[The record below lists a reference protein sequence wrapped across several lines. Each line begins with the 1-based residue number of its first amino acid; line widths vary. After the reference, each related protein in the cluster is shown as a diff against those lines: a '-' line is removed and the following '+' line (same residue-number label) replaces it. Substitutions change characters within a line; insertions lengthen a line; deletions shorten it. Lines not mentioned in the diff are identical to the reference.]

1 MASRVGSAEGYTK
14 REIPRIG
21 GSSAGMWFTNFADH
35 WILLTIEYLLRTA
48 FIAIVVILIVI
59 IAVSCSAVIYI
70 LREDLVRNDPRAR
83 RQQYTR
89 STTPFSSVRGWFER
103 TIRISGPSQRAE
115 STRPDKSR
123 SAMRSGEGWIQARTA
138 SDWDLDA
145 AGGEGLDNPHPQD
158 HIVPPSMRM
167 TDRES
172 VATPRSSNAGSSPG
186 SSRLYAPMRGH
197 SSGEHS
203 SLSHQGVT
211 IESQLSS
218 PVIRRVASQEAILT
232 STDSFEHFSNHD
244 STENVSIT
252 NPFSETTSQSVGTF
266 NSGSKFIEAL

>member
-1 MASRVGSAEGYTK
+1 M
-14 REIPRIG
+14 
-21 GSSAGMWFTNFADH
+21 
-35 WILLTIEYLLRTA
+35 
-48 FIAIVVILIVI
+48 ILIVI

-89 STTPFSSVRGWFER
+89 STTPFGSVRDWFAR
-103 TIRISGPSQRAE
+103 TIHIPGPSQRAE
-115 STRPDKSR
+115 PTRPNKSR
-123 SAMRSGEGWIQARTA
+123 SAMGPSEGWMHARSA

-145 AGGEGLDNPHPQD
+145 AGGDTRHPQD
-158 HIVPPSMRM
+158 PISPPSMRM

-172 VATPRSSNAGSSPG
+172 VATPRSSNSGSSPG
-186 SSRLYAPMRGH
+186 SSRLYTPMRGH

-203 SLSHQGVT
+203 SLSHHGVT

-218 PVIRRVASQEAILT
+218 PPIRRVASQEAIVT
-232 STDSFEHFSNHD
+232 STDSFTHLSNHE
-244 STENVSIT
+244 STENISIT
-252 NPFSETTSQSVGTF
+252 NPFAETTSQSIRAF